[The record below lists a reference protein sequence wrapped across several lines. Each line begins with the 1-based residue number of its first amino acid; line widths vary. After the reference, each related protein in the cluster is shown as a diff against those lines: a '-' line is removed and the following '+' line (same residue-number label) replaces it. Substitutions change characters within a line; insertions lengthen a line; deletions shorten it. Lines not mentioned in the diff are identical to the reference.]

1 MEAQQTIN
9 REETQLAY
17 WRKGSPMRRY
27 VVLLLTLTAVS
38 ACATSL
44 TRGRPDYQQLLVTQ
58 RFDAAYI
65 RVQHVAVALGLQI
78 ASTQDPAY
86 IFTAKRPTGEQVT
99 VTIAPLGVREPHHIC
114 GDAPARCDGCLCAPI
129 SIVVRRGPVEA
140 FEQEPDGSE

>member
-1 MEAQQTIN
+1 
-9 REETQLAY
+9 
-17 WRKGSPMRRY
+17 MRRY

-65 RVQHVAVALGLQI
+65 RVQHVAFALGLQV
-78 ASTQDPAY
+78 ASTQDPAH

-99 VTIAPLGVREPHHIC
+99 VTIAPSGFGNLITFVGTPPH
-114 GDAPARCDGCLCAPI
+114 DVTD
-129 SIVVRRGPVEA
+129 VVRAYQHSA
-140 FEQEPDGSE
+140 F